1 MEKNMSNQFFA
12 DAITNV
18 FVLNGLVRFELAASQ
33 IEAGEAK
40 PTPAGTLVLPLNGFV
55 NLHAQVDQIIKKM
68 IEDGILK
75 QADQQIID
83 AKSSSK
89 KG

>member
-1 MEKNMSNQFFA
+1 MSNHFFA

-75 QADQQIID
+75 SAESEPKVKE
-83 AKSSSK
+83 APSK
-89 KG
+89 K